1 MCPGNLFLP
10 LSPHSNEETM
20 KLTIDRTALLK
31 PLGHVQSVVER
42 RNTIPILSNVVL
54 RAENSQLM
62 LTATDMDMDIVE
74 TVAAAVT
81 EPGVVTT
88 PAQLLYDIVRKL
100 PDGSEIEITV
110 SGASQITISAGRSSF
125 ALPTLPVEDFPAIS
139 DQAMSTEFV
148 LAAAEL
154 KALIENTRFAVST
167 EETRYYLNGIYLHHA
182 DGHVLR
188 AVSTDGHRLAR
199 SQMDLPAGAETMPS
213 VIIPRKAVGEMS
225 KLIDEF
231 EGDVRI
237 GLTDTRA
244 RLSFGSIQLSTKL
257 IDGTF
262 PDYQRV
268 IPTENAN
275 IMQVPVGAFKE
286 AVDRVST
293 ISAEKS
299 RSVKL
304 AISASVLV
312 LSASSPDAASATET
326 LEVQYEG
333 GEIEIGFNAR
343 YLMDIANQVEG
354 EVMEFALSDASAPTL
369 IRSPG
374 DDANLFV
381 LMPMRV

>member
-1 MCPGNLFLP
+1 
-10 LSPHSNEETM
+10 M

-74 TVAAAVT
+74 TVAAAVA

-100 PDGSEIEITV
+100 PDGSEIEITA
-110 SGASQITISAGRSSF
+110 SGATQISISAGRSSF

-213 VIIPRKAVGEMS
+213 VIVPRKAVGEMS

-268 IPTENAN
+268 IPTENTN
-275 IMQVPVGAFKE
+275 IMQVPVSVFKE

-304 AISASVLV
+304 AINSSMLV

-326 LEVQYEG
+326 LEVEYEG
-333 GEIEIGFNAR
+333 SDIEIGFNAR

-354 EVMEFALSDASAPTL
+354 DVMEFALSDSSAPTL